1 MNAYETIRKEAVE
14 QMSALCEN
22 PIEDTW
28 RGMTDAKA
36 YIYKHGNCNDKA
48 KADAIFAQW
57 AWSACEMRGHE
68 MKEAMEKGGQ
78 K

>member
-1 MNAYETIRKEAVE
+1 MMSPYEIIRKEAIE

-22 PIEDTW
+22 PVEDTW

-36 YIYKHGNCNDKA
+36 YIHKHGNCNDNA

-57 AWSACEMRGHE
+57 TWAACEIRGHE
-68 MKEAMEKGGQ
+68 MKEDAAQ